1 MEHIFDIVTLS
12 SRCASHGES
21 VLISVVLL
29 VNFISLMGFSL
40 DSRGKKLV
48 GKAIFN
54 LQFLTKAVVLSR
66 PQYLIALTSG
76 SYV

>member
-12 SRCASHGES
+12 SRCVSHGES